1 MMGGVAGRRTTS
13 GRLGRMPFFSS
24 LFGRAR
30 RRAERDIERRVGV
43 FGGEVSAFCRQ
54 VLSPADDAGV
64 PPYPAIDD
72 ERARALAAEAGRL
85 RSRSSELALSAE
97 DVELELEQLDGL
109 EDAIALRAAL
119 GRGEALPAV
128 PTSHR
133 AVAGET
139 CHVAA
144 VASRL
149 DHPGDPGGRLF
160 FTDRRI
166 TYLGAPPLR
175 LGWGH
180 VARVLVEGRDLV
192 VVRRSGERLVFR
204 CNSFGDVPKAAIV
217 ASEVLRPR

>member
-1 MMGGVAGRRTTS
+1 
-13 GRLGRMPFFSS
+13 
-24 LFGRAR
+24 
-30 RRAERDIERRVGV
+30 
-43 FGGEVSAFCRQ
+43 
-54 VLSPADDAGV
+54 
-64 PPYPAIDD
+64 
-72 ERARALAAEAGRL
+72 
-85 RSRSSELALSAE
+85 
-97 DVELELEQLDGL
+97 
-109 EDAIALRAAL
+109 
-119 GRGEALPAV
+119 
-128 PTSHR
+128 
-133 AVAGET
+133 VAGET